1 MQFFLEAAEK
11 LPALKELRR
20 CLQKKISPVS
30 LTGVSQIHK
39 AQILLALSEE
49 SPVTAI
55 AADESAVRLLCEDIN
70 YMAGKRIA
78 YPYPAK
84 ELNFLAAA
92 GISREYEQMRIS
104 ALTALCTGEC
114 RVLAVSAEAAMQYT
128 LPKAVLVQRS
138 LRIRTGDTADLSE
151 LIRKLLMLG
160 YVRCEQVDAPGQFSV
175 RGSIADIF
183 SPQNLLP
190 VRIEFWG
197 DEIDSMAWFEPETQ
211 RRTDAA
217 AEFLIAPAVE
227 ALPDPPQLAEH
238 LRNLA
243 KTLRSKNAAKM
254 KEKLMQDAAKLEEG
268 LSLPD
273 IDLYFPL
280 LYVNGEGA
288 ESPATVFDYCT
299 GSIALLETGALLD
312 AWQGIAARYQEEVR
326 LMLEEGTI
334 CRKLAE
340 YDLDAA
346 AVLAKTKEHPLC
358 CMNAFLSST
367 STFQFQ
373 KMLSVEATQNAPW
386 GGSTRIL
393 TEDLQELCRRGYR
406 VAVCGGTEK
415 TLPILMQDLQ
425 NSGISCSVADEASGT
440 KPGEVLLMRSG
451 LSAGFEYPGIQYACI
466 AQSKTQSTVLKKRRF
481 KKGQEIRALS
491 EISEGDLVVHAA
503 HGIGRFKGI
512 RKLEMEGITKDYIT
526 IEYAGTDE
534 LYVPVTQLDLV
545 SRYIGGKNDVTVK
558 LNKLGSQE
566 WQKTRSHVKKAV
578 KDMAAELIRLYA
590 ARQQAPGFS
599 FDPDDEIQHD
609 FEERF
614 PYIETGDQLR
624 STEEIKRDMERDRPM
639 DRLLCGDVGFG
650 KTEVAFRAALKCIL
664 SGKQCV
670 MLAPT
675 TVLANQHYETAMRR
689 FESVPVNIELLSR
702 FRTKKQ
708 QTEILQKTANGTVD
722 LLIGTHRL
730 LSKDVKFAALGLAI
744 IDEEQRFG
752 VAHKE
757 RFKEAFHG
765 VDMLTLSATPIP
777 RTLNMA
783 LSGIRDMSV
792 IEEPPQ
798 DRYPVQSFVLE
809 YNTGLI
815 VQAIQRELKRGG
827 QVYYIHNRVETIMQC
842 AGKLQEML
850 PDARI
855 GFAHGKMSELEISEI
870 WRRLVEHEIDILVC
884 TTIIETGVDVPNVN
898 TLILEQADR
907 FGLSQLYQLRGRVG
921 RSNRRAY
928 AYFTYQPNRSLSEV
942 AEKRLA
948 AMREFTQFRSG
959 FRIAMRDLE
968 IRGAGSILGGQQ
980 HGQMEQVGYEMYL
993 KMLNEA
999 IAEEKGE
1006 PVKAPACTVDI
1017 QVEAHIPEQY
1027 ITSMTS
1033 RLEIYRRI
1041 ALVETPDDRA
1051 DIIDEL
1057 IDRFGEPPKS
1067 LLNLI
1072 DAALLRNTASQL
1084 GITEIAQKRGSLFFY
1099 FGSFSVVNSTQLSA
1113 LMRQYY
1119 DRIAFNDREAP
1130 YFVAVRLKKGE
1141 LSVDLMR
1148 AVLDIFRKNAEKSA

>member
-1 MQFFLEAAEK
+1 MQFFTEAAEK
-11 LPALKELRR
+11 LPAVKELR
-20 CLQKKISPVS
+20 LALGKGITPVS
-30 LTGVSQIHK
+30 LTGVSQIHR
-39 AQILLALSEE
+39 AQILLTLSQDA
-49 SPVTAI
+49 PVLAVV
-55 AADESAVRLLCEDIN
+55 ADEAAARQLCEDIN
-70 YMAGKRIA
+70 FMAGERAA

-84 ELNFLAAA
+84 ELNFLDAA
-92 GISREYEQMRIS
+92 GISREYEQLRI
-104 ALTALCTGEC
+104 TALSAVCSGKC
-114 RVLAVSAEAAMQYT
+114 RVLAASAEAAMQFT
-128 LPKAVLVQRS
+128 LPQEILLQNTLHIAR
-138 LRIRTGDTADLSE
+138 GDTIDQKALTE
-151 LIRKLLMLG
+151 KLTALG
-160 YVRCEQVDAPGQFSV
+160 YARTEQVDAPCQFSV
-175 RGSIADIF
+175 RGAIFDIF
-183 SPQNLLP
+183 SPQNPLP

-197 DEIDSMAWFEPETQ
+197 DEIDSMSWFEPETQ
-211 RRTDAA
+211 RRTDSFDT
-217 AEFLIAPAVE
+217 AEIAPAVE
-227 ALPDPPQLAEH
+227 ALPDTAALSEAIRE
-238 LRNLA
+238 LA
-243 KTLRSKNAAKM
+243 KQVRGKHAAEL
-254 KEKLMQDAAKLEEG
+254 KEKLRADADKLDSG
-268 LSLPD
+268 VSLLN
-273 IDLYFPL
+273 IDMYFPL
-280 LYVNGEGA
+280 IY
-288 ESPATVFDYCT
+288 PQTATLFDYCDGGVFLCET
-299 GSIALLETGALLD
+299 GSLLD
-312 AWQGIAARYQEEVR
+312 AWQGLQARYTEDVK
-326 LMLEEGTI
+326 LMIEDGTL
-334 CRKLAE
+334 CRQLAS
-340 YDLDAA
+340 YYLDANT
-346 AVLAKTKEHPLC
+346 VLAKAKERKLV

-367 STFQFQ
+367 SSFQFQ

-393 TEDLQELCRRGYR
+393 TEDLTELCKRGYR
-406 VAVCGGTEK
+406 VMVCGGTEK
-415 TLPILMQDLQ
+415 TLPILQQDLQ
-425 NSGISCSVADEASGT
+425 QSGITCAIADADSKAEKG
-440 KPGEVLLMRSG
+440 KVLLMRSG
-451 LSAGFEYPGIQYACI
+451 LSAGFEYPAIQYACI
-466 AQSKTQSTVLKKRRF
+466 AQSKAQSTVLKKRRF

-491 EISEGDLVVHAA
+491 EISEGDLVVHAG

-512 RKLEMEGITKDYIT
+512 KKLEMEGITKDYIT
-526 IEYAGTDE
+526 IEYAGSDV

-545 SRYIGGKNDVTVK
+545 SRYIGGKDDVSVK

-566 WQKTRSHVKKAV
+566 WQKTRTNVKKAV

-590 ARQQAPGFS
+590 AREKAKGFP
-599 FDPDDEIQHD
+599 FDQDDEIQHD

-614 PYIETGDQLR
+614 PYIETNDQLR
-624 STEEIKRDMERDRPM
+624 AADEIKKDMEREHPM

-650 KTEVAFRAALKCIL
+650 KTEVAFRAALKCVL

-670 MLAPT
+670 LLAPT
-675 TVLANQHYETAMRR
+675 TVLAHQHYETALRR
-689 FESVPVNIELLSR
+689 FESVPINIELLSR

-708 QTEILQKTANGTVD
+708 QTEILKKTANGTID

-730 LSKDVKFAALGLAI
+730 LSKDVKFAALGLAV

-809 YNTGLI
+809 YNAGLV

-827 QVYYIHNRVETIMQC
+827 QVYYIHNRVETIRQC
-842 AGKLQEML
+842 AAKLQDML

-855 GFAHGKMSELEISEI
+855 GYAHGKMTELEISDI
-870 WRRLVEHEIDILVC
+870 WKQLVEHEIDILVC

-928 AYFTYQPNRSLSEV
+928 AYFTYQPNRSLTEV
-942 AEKRLA
+942 AEKRLD
-948 AMREFTQFRSG
+948 AMREFTQFGSG

-1006 PVKAPACTVDI
+1006 PKKLPACTVDI
-1017 QVEAHIPEQY
+1017 QVEAHIPEDY
-1027 ITSMTS
+1027 ISSMTS

-1041 ALVETPDDRA
+1041 ALVETQA
-1051 DIIDEL
+1051 DQSDLIDEL
-1057 IDRFGEPPKS
+1057 IDRFGDPPQS

-1072 DAALLRNTASQL
+1072 GASLLRNTAGRL
-1084 GITEIAQKRGSLFFY
+1084 GISEITQKRGALFF
-1099 FGSFSVVNSTQLSA
+1099 FITQPNGRQLAA
-1113 LMRQYY
+1113 LMQAYY
-1119 DRIAFNDREAP
+1119 DRINFNDKNPP

-1148 AVLDIFRKNAEKSA
+1148 EVISIFEKNCTEPAKA

>member
-1 MQFFLEAAEK
+1 MHFFTEAAGK
-11 LPALKELRR
+11 LPALRELSAA
-20 CLQKKISPVS
+20 LKKGLTPVS

-39 AQILLALSEE
+39 AQLLLTLSQEQPLLAVL
-49 SPVTAI
+49 P
-55 AADESAVRLLCEDIN
+55 DESAVRQICEDIN
-70 YMAGKRIA
+70 FMAGSRIA

-84 ELNFLAAA
+84 ELNFLEAA
-92 GISREYEQMRIS
+92 GISREYEQLRLS
-104 ALTALCTGEC
+104 ALTALCGETC
-114 RVLAVSAEAAMQYT
+114 RIVAASAEAVMQYT
-128 LPKAVLVQRS
+128 LPRDVLEA
-138 LRIRTGDTADLSE
+138 RILHLGIGKSYEREVLTGALTA
-151 LIRKLLMLG
+151 LG
-160 YVRCEQVDAPGQFSV
+160 YLHCEQVDAPGQFSV
-175 RGSIADIF
+175 RGAIIDIF
-183 SPQNLLP
+183 SPQNPLP
-190 VRIEFWG
+190 VRAEFWG

-211 RRTDAA
+211 RRTDILDE
-217 AEFLIAPAVE
+217 AEIIPAVE
-227 ALPDPPQLAEH
+227 ALPDAAALAE
-238 LRNLA
+238 
-243 KTLRSKNAAKM
+243 
-254 KEKLMQDAAKLEEG
+254 Q
-268 LSLPD
+268 
-273 IDLYFPL
+273 
-280 LYVNGEGA
+280 
-288 ESPATVFDYCT
+288 ATVFDYFP
-299 GSIALLETGALLD
+299 GSIVLCETSALTDAL
-312 AWQGIAARYQEEVR
+312 QGLQARYNEDVK
-326 LMLEEGTI
+326 LMLEEGKI
-334 CRKLAE
+334 CRQLAG
-340 YDLDAA
+340 YYLDAN
-346 AVLAKTKEHPLC
+346 AVLTQAKSHPLI

-367 STFQFQ
+367 SSFNFQ

-386 GGSTRIL
+386 GGSTRLL
-393 TEDLQELCRRGYR
+393 TDDLLELCKRGYR
-406 VAVCGGTEK
+406 VMVCGGTEK

-425 NSGISCSVADEASGT
+425 NSGISCAVADDNSTAEAG
-440 KPGEVLLMRSG
+440 KVLLMRSG
-451 LSAGFEYPGIQYACI
+451 LSAGFEYPAIKYACI
-466 AQSKTQSTVLKKRRF
+466 AQSKAQSTVLKKRRF

-491 EISEGDLVVHAA
+491 EISEGDVVVHAA

-512 RKLEMEGITKDYIT
+512 KKLEMEGITKDYIT
-526 IEYAGTDE
+526 IEYLGGDE
-534 LYVPVTQLDLV
+534 LFVPVTQLDLV
-545 SRYIGGKNDVTVK
+545 SRYIGGKDDVAVK

-566 WQKTRSHVKKAV
+566 WQKTRTSVKKAV
-578 KDMAAELIRLYA
+578 KDMAAQLIRLYA
-590 ARQQAPGFS
+590 AREHAQGFR
-599 FDPDDEIQHD
+599 FDPDDEMQRD

-614 PYIETGDQLR
+614 PYIETADQLR
-624 STEEIKRDMERDRPM
+624 SVEETKKDMERERPM

-670 MLAPT
+670 ILAPT
-675 TVLANQHYETAMRR
+675 TVLAHQHYETAIRR
-689 FESVPVNIELLSR
+689 FESVPIHIELLSR

-708 QTEILQKTANGTVD
+708 QTEILKKTANGTID

-730 LSKDVKFAALGLAI
+730 LSKDVKFASLGLAI

-757 RFKEAFHG
+757 RFKEAFNG
-765 VDMLTLSATPIP
+765 IDILTLSATPIP

-809 YNTGLI
+809 YEPGLI

-827 QVYYIHNRVETIMQC
+827 QVYYIHNRVETIRQC
-842 AGKLQEML
+842 AGKLQDML

-855 GFAHGKMSELEISEI
+855 GYAHGKMTELEISEI
-870 WRRLVEHEIDILVC
+870 WNRLVEHDIDILVC

-928 AYFTYQPNRSLSEV
+928 AYFTYQKNRSLTEV
-942 AEKRLA
+942 AEKRLD
-948 AMREFTQFRSG
+948 AMREFTQFGSG

-1017 QVEAHIPEQY
+1017 QVEAHIPEDY

-1033 RLEIYRRI
+1033 RLEVYRRI
-1041 ALVETPDDRA
+1041 ALVETQA
-1051 DIIDEL
+1051 DQTDLIDEL
-1057 IDRFGEPPKS
+1057 IDRFGDPPKS

-1072 DAALLRNTASQL
+1072 GASLLRNTAGRL
-1084 GITEIAQKRGSLFFY
+1084 GITEISQKRGALFF
-1099 FGSFSVVNSTQLSA
+1099 FVTRPNAKQLQA
-1113 LMRQYY
+1113 LMVQYY
-1119 DRIAFNDREAP
+1119 DRIAFNDKTAP
-1130 YFVAVRLKKGE
+1130 YYVAVRIKKGE
-1141 LSVDLMR
+1141 LSVELMR
-1148 AVLDIFRKNAEKSA
+1148 DVIAIFEKNDEISA

>member
-1 MQFFLEAAEK
+1 MQTMQFFTDAAGS
-11 LPALKELRR
+11 LPAVKELRTA
-20 CLQKKISPVS
+20 LGKGISPIS
-30 LTGVSQIHK
+30 LTGASQIHR
-39 AQILLALSEE
+39 AQILLTVSQDA
-49 SPVTAI
+49 PVLAI
-55 AADESAVRLLCEDIN
+55 VPDEAAARQLCEDIN
-70 YMAGKRIA
+70 FMAGGRA
-78 YPYPAK
+78 AFPYPAK
-84 ELNFLAAA
+84 ELNFLDAA
-92 GISREYEQMRIS
+92 GISREYEQLRITALS
-104 ALTALCTGEC
+104 ALCSGTCK
-114 RVLAVSAEAAMQYT
+114 VLAASAEAAMQLT
-128 LPKAVLVQRS
+128 LPQDVLESHTMHLVQGESYDLRELADRLIS
-138 LRIRTGDTADLSE
+138 LGYIRT
-151 LIRKLLMLG
+151 
-160 YVRCEQVDAPGQFSV
+160 EQVDAPCQFSV
-175 RGSIADIF
+175 RGAILDIF
-183 SPQNLLP
+183 SAQELMP

-197 DEIDSMAWFEPETQ
+197 DEIDSIAWFEPETQ
-211 RRTDAA
+211 RRTDSLDEAC
-217 AEFLIAPAVE
+217 IAPAAE
-227 ALPDPPQLAEH
+227 ALPDPALLAE
-238 LRNLA
+238 RIRSLA
-243 KTLRSKNAAKM
+243 KAIRGKHAAEL
-254 KEKLMQDAAKLEEG
+254 KEKLHADADRLDSG
-268 LSLPD
+268 VSLLN
-273 IDLYFPL
+273 IDMYFPL
-280 LYVNGEGA
+280 IYEQT
-288 ESPATVFDYCT
+288 ATLFDYCK
-299 GSIALLETGALLD
+299 GGVFLCETAALLD
-312 AWQGIAARYQEEVR
+312 AWQGLQARYVEDVK
-326 LMLEEGTI
+326 LMLEDGTL
-334 CRKLAE
+334 CRQLAD
-340 YDLDAA
+340 YYLDAN
-346 AVLAKTKEHPLC
+346 AVLAQAKARRLV

-367 STFQFQ
+367 SSFNFQ
-373 KMLSVEATQNAPW
+373 KMLSIEATQNAPW

-393 TEDLQELCRRGYR
+393 TEDLQELCKRGYR
-406 VAVCGGTEK
+406 VMVCGGTEK
-415 TLPILMQDLQ
+415 TLPILLQDLQ
-425 NSGISCSVADEASGT
+425 ESGIECALADADSVCEKG
-440 KPGEVLLMRSG
+440 KVLLMRSG
-451 LSAGFEYPGIQYACI
+451 LSAGFEYPATQYACI
-466 AQSKTQSTVLKKRRF
+466 AQSKAQSTVLKKRRF

-491 EISEGDLVVHAA
+491 EISEGDLVVHAG
-503 HGIGRFKGI
+503 HGIGRFMGI
-512 RKLEMEGITKDYIT
+512 KKLEMEGITKDYIT
-526 IEYAGTDE
+526 IEYAGSDV

-545 SRYIGGKNDVTVK
+545 SRYIGGKDDVSVK

-566 WQKTRSHVKKAV
+566 WQKTRTSVKKAV

-590 ARQQAPGFS
+590 AREHAQGFPFS
-599 FDPDDEIQHD
+599 PDDEIQKD

-614 PYIETGDQLR
+614 PYIETNDQLR
-624 STEEIKRDMERDRPM
+624 ASEEIKKDMERERPM

-650 KTEVAFRAALKCIL
+650 KTEVAFRAALKCVL

-670 MLAPT
+670 LLAPT
-675 TVLANQHYETAMRR
+675 TVLAHQHYETALRR
-689 FESVPVNIELLSR
+689 FESVPINIELLSR

-708 QTEILQKTANGTVD
+708 QTEILKKTANGTID

-757 RFKEAFHG
+757 RFKEVFHG

-809 YNTGLI
+809 YNAGLI

-827 QVYYIHNRVETIMQC
+827 QVYYIHNRVETIQQC
-842 AGKLQEML
+842 AGKLQDML

-870 WRRLVEHEIDILVC
+870 WNRLVEHEIDILVC

-921 RSNRRAY
+921 RSSRRAY
-928 AYFTYQPNRSLSEV
+928 AYFTYQPNRSLTEV

-948 AMREFTQFRSG
+948 AMREFTQFGSG

-1006 PVKAPACTVDI
+1006 PKKLPACTVDI
-1017 QVEAHIPEQY
+1017 QVEAHIPEDY
-1027 ITSMTS
+1027 ISSMTS

-1041 ALVETPDDRA
+1041 ALVEKTDDKT
-1051 DIIDEL
+1051 DLIDEL
-1057 IDRFGEPPKS
+1057 IDRFGDPPQS
-1067 LLNLI
+1067 LVNLI
-1072 DAALLRNTASQL
+1072 DASLLRNTAGRL
-1084 GITEIAQKRGSLFFY
+1084 GISDIAQKRGALFFY
-1099 FGSFSVVNSTQLSA
+1099 ITQPNAKQLQA
-1113 LMRQYY
+1113 LMVNYY

-1148 AVLDIFRKNAEKSA
+1148 EVIAIFEKNA

>member
-1 MQFFLEAAEK
+1 MRFFLDAAER
-11 LPALKELRR
+11 LPAVKELRR
-20 CLQKKISPVS
+20 CLQKQISPVS
-30 LTGVSQIHK
+30 LTGVSQVHK
-39 AQILLALSEE
+39 AQILLAISQDA
-49 SPVTAI
+49 PVTAVT
-55 AADESAVRLLCEDIN
+55 ADESAVRLLCEDIN
-70 YMAGKRIA
+70 FMAGARIA

-84 ELNFLAAA
+84 ELNFIAAA

-104 ALTALCTGEC
+104 ALTALCTGAC
-114 RVLAVSAEAAMQYT
+114 RVLVVSAEAAMQYT
-128 LPKAVLVQRS
+128 IPKAALVQRS
-138 LRIRTGDTADLSE
+138 LRLKCGDSADQKTLTA
-151 LIRKLLMLG
+151 KLTALG
-160 YVRCEQVDAPGQFSV
+160 YLRCDQVDAPGQFSV
-175 RGSIADIF
+175 RGDVFDIF

-190 VRIEFWG
+190 VRMEFWG

-211 RRTDAA
+211 RRTDAVT
-217 AEFLIAPAVE
+217 ELLIAPAAE
-227 ALPDPPQLAEH
+227 ALPDAEQLAEA
-238 LRNLA
+238 LTALS
-243 KTLRSKNAAKM
+243 KTLRGKHAAEM
-254 KEKLMQDAAKLEEG
+254 KEKLLQDAAKLRDG

-280 LYVNGEGA
+280 LYGGA
-288 ESPATVFDYCT
+288 PATVFDYT
-299 GSIALLETGALLD
+299 AGSAALLETGALLD
-312 AWQGIAARYQEEVR
+312 AWQGLSARYQEEVKM
-326 LMLEEGTI
+326 MLEEGTV
-334 CRKLAE
+334 CRRLAE
-340 YDLDAA
+340 YYLDAN
-346 AVLAKTKEHPLC
+346 AVLAKAKTQPLC

-367 STFQFQ
+367 NTFQYQ

-393 TEDLQELCRRGYR
+393 AEDLQELCRRKYC
-406 VAVCGGTEK
+406 VIVCGGTEK

-425 NSGISCSVADEASGT
+425 NSGISCSIADDKSEG

-451 LSAGFEYPGIQYACI
+451 LSGGFEYPAIQYACI
-466 AQSKTQSTVLKKRRF
+466 AQSKAQSTVLKKRRF

-534 LYVPVTQLDLV
+534 LYVPVTQLDMV
-545 SRYIGGKNDVTVK
+545 SRYIGGKDDMAVK

-566 WQKTRSHVKKAV
+566 WQKTRTHVKKAV

-590 ARQQAPGFS
+590 ARQQAAGFP
-599 FDPDDEIQHD
+599 FDADDEIQHD
-609 FEERF
+609 FEARF
-614 PYIETGDQLR
+614 PYIETNDQLR

-675 TVLANQHYETAMRR
+675 TVLAHQHYETALRR

-708 QTEILQKTANGTVD
+708 QTEILKKTANGTID

-757 RFKEAFHG
+757 RFKEVFHG

-809 YNTGLI
+809 YNAGLI

-948 AMREFTQFRSG
+948 AMREFTQFGSG

-1067 LLNLI
+1067 LVNLI
-1072 DAALLRNTASQL
+1072 DAALLRNTAGRL
-1084 GITEIAQKRGSLFFY
+1084 GITEIAQKRGALFFY
-1099 FGSFSVVNSTQLSA
+1099 ITTPNANQLSA
-1113 LMRQYY
+1113 LMRAYY
-1119 DRIAFNDREAP
+1119 DRIAFNDRTAP

-1141 LSVDLMR
+1141 LAVDLMR
-1148 AVLDIFRKNAEKSA
+1148 AVIDIFLENAGK

>member
-1 MQFFLEAAEK
+1 MQFFTEAAAK
-11 LPALKELRR
+11 LPVMKELRAAR
-20 CLQKKISPVS
+20 AARISPVS

-39 AQILLALSEE
+39 AQILFTLSLEQ
-49 SPVTAI
+49 PLLVVLP
-55 AADESAVRLLCEDIN
+55 DESAVRQLCEDIN
-70 YMAGKRIA
+70 FMAGCRIA
-78 YPYPAK
+78 HPYPSK
-84 ELNFLAAA
+84 ELNFLETA
-92 GISREYEQMRIS
+92 GISREYEHLRLS
-104 ALTALCTGEC
+104 ALSAICSGEC
-114 RVLAVSAEAAMQYT
+114 RVLAASAEAVMQYT
-128 LPKAVLVQRS
+128 LPRDVLTA
-138 LRIRTGDTADLSE
+138 RTLHIKVGENYDRVTLTDALHA
-151 LIRKLLMLG
+151 LG
-160 YVRCEQVDAPGQFSV
+160 YLRCEQVDAPGQFSV
-175 RGSIADIF
+175 RGSIIDIF
-183 SPQNLLP
+183 SPQNPLP
-190 VRIEFWG
+190 LRAEFWG

-211 RRTDAA
+211 RRTDIIDEAA
-217 AEFLIAPAVE
+217 IIPAVE
-227 ALPDPPQLAEH
+227 ALPDATALAE
-238 LRNLA
+238 RIRQTA
-243 KTLRSKNAAKM
+243 KLIRGKHAAEL
-254 KEKLMQDAAKLEEG
+254 KEKLSADADKLESG
-268 LSLPD
+268 IPLLN

-280 LYVNGEGA
+280 IYAKQSTL
-288 ESPATVFDYCT
+288 FDYFSGEIVLCET
-299 GSIALLETGALLD
+299 SALIDAL
-312 AWQGIAARYQEEVR
+312 QGLQSRYNEDVK
-326 LMLEEGTI
+326 LMLAEGKI
-334 CRKLAE
+334 CRQLAE
-340 YDLDAA
+340 YYLDAA
-346 AVLAKTKEHPLC
+346 AVLAEAKTHPLL

-367 STFQFQ
+367 SSFQFQ

-393 TEDLQELCRRGYR
+393 ADDLLELCKRGYR
-406 VAVCGGTEK
+406 VMVCGGTEK

-425 NSGISCSVADEASGT
+425 DSGIECAIANADTPAEAG
-440 KPGEVLLMRSG
+440 KVLLMCSG
-451 LSAGFEYPGIQYACI
+451 LSAGFEYPAIKYACI
-466 AQSKTQSTVLKKRRF
+466 AQSKAQSTVLKKRRF

-491 EISEGDLVVHAA
+491 EISEGDVVVHAA

-512 RKLEMEGITKDYIT
+512 KKLDMEGITKDYIT
-526 IEYAGTDE
+526 IEYLGGDE
-534 LYVPVTQLDLV
+534 LFVPVTQLDLV
-545 SRYIGGKNDVTVK
+545 SRYIGGKDDVSVK

-566 WQKTRSHVKKAV
+566 WQKTRTNVKKAV
-578 KDMAAELIRLYA
+578 KDMAAQLIRLYA
-590 ARQQAPGFS
+590 AREKAVGFC
-599 FDPDDEIQHD
+599 FEPDDEMQRD

-614 PYIETGDQLR
+614 PYIETADQLR
-624 STEEIKRDMERDRPM
+624 SIQEIKKDMERDRPM

-670 MLAPT
+670 ILAPT
-675 TVLANQHYETAMRR
+675 TVLAHQHYETALRR

-702 FRTKKQ
+702 FRTAKQ
-708 QTEILQKTANGTVD
+708 QTEILKKAANGTID

-765 VDMLTLSATPIP
+765 IDILTLSATPIP

-809 YNTGLI
+809 YDAGLI

-827 QVYYIHNRVETIMQC
+827 QVYYIHNRVETILQC
-842 AGKLQEML
+842 AGKLQDML

-855 GFAHGKMSELEISEI
+855 GYAHGKMSELEISEV
-870 WRRLVEHEIDILVC
+870 WSRLVEHEIDILVC
-884 TTIIETGVDVPNVN
+884 TTIIETGVDIPNAN

-928 AYFTYQPNRSLSEV
+928 AYFTYQKNRTLTDV
-942 AEKRLA
+942 AEKRLD
-948 AMREFTQFRSG
+948 AMREFTQFGSG

-1006 PVKAPACTVDI
+1006 PVKPPACTVDI
-1017 QVEAHIPEQY
+1017 QVEAHIPENY
-1027 ITSMTS
+1027 IVSMTS

-1041 ALVETPDDRA
+1041 ALVETEA
-1051 DIIDEL
+1051 DQTDLIDEL
-1057 IDRFGEPPKS
+1057 IDRFGDPPKS

-1072 DAALLRNTASQL
+1072 GASLLRNTAGRL
-1084 GITEIAQKRGSLFFY
+1084 GITEISQKRGALFF
-1099 FGSFSVVNSTQLSA
+1099 FVTQPNAKQLQA
-1113 LMRQYY
+1113 LMVQYY
-1119 DRIAFNDREAP
+1119 DRIAFNDKTAP
-1130 YFVAVRLKKGE
+1130 YYVAIRVKKNE

-1148 AVLDIFRKNAEKSA
+1148 DVIAIFEKNAITTT

>member
-1 MQFFLEAAEK
+1 MQFFTEAAAK
-11 LPALKELRR
+11 LPVLKELKAA
-20 CLQKKISPVS
+20 CAKGISPVS

-39 AQILLALSEE
+39 AQLLLTLSQEQPLLAVL
-49 SPVTAI
+49 P
-55 AADESAVRLLCEDIN
+55 DESAVRQLCEDIN
-70 YMAGKRIA
+70 FMAGSRIA

-84 ELNFLAAA
+84 ELNFLEAA
-92 GISREYEQMRIS
+92 GISREYEQLRLS
-104 ALTALCTGEC
+104 ALTALCCGSC
-114 RVLAVSAEAAMQYT
+114 RVIAASAEAVMQYT
-128 LPKAVLVQRS
+128 LPRDVLEA
-138 LRIRTGDTADLSE
+138 RILHLKTGESYEREPLTDALTA
-151 LIRKLLMLG
+151 LG
-160 YVRCEQVDAPGQFSV
+160 YLRCEQVDAPGQFSV
-175 RGSIADIF
+175 RGSIIDIF
-183 SPQNLLP
+183 SPQNPLP
-190 VRIEFWG
+190 VRAEFWG

-211 RRTDAA
+211 RRTDILDA
-217 AEFLIAPAVE
+217 AEIIPAVE
-227 ALPDPPQLAEH
+227 ALPDAESLAE
-238 LRNLA
+238 RIRETA
-243 KTLRSKNAAKM
+243 KLIRGKHAADLKTQLTGDA
-254 KEKLMQDAAKLEEG
+254 EKLDSG
-268 LSLPD
+268 VSLLN

-280 LYVNGEGA
+280 IYPEQ
-288 ESPATVFDYCT
+288 ATVFDYFKGCIVLCET
-299 GSIALLETGALLD
+299 SALTDAL
-312 AWQGIAARYQEEVR
+312 QGLQSRYNEDVK
-326 LMLEEGTI
+326 LMLEDGKI
-334 CRKLAE
+334 CRQLAG
-340 YDLDAA
+340 YYLDANT
-346 AVLAKTKEHPLC
+346 VLSQAKAHPLI

-367 STFQFQ
+367 SSFNFQ

-393 TEDLQELCRRGYR
+393 TDDLLELCKRGYR
-406 VAVCGGTEK
+406 VMVCGGTEK

-425 NSGISCSVADEASGT
+425 ESGIDCAIADEDSKSEAG
-440 KPGEVLLMRSG
+440 KVLLMRSG
-451 LSAGFEYPGIQYACI
+451 LSAGFEYPAVKYACI
-466 AQSKTQSTVLKKRRF
+466 AQSKAQSTVLKKRRF

-491 EISEGDLVVHAA
+491 EISEGDVVVHAA

-512 RKLEMEGITKDYIT
+512 KKLDMEGITKDYIT
-526 IEYAGTDE
+526 IEYLGGDE
-534 LYVPVTQLDLV
+534 LFVPVTQLDLV
-545 SRYIGGKNDVTVK
+545 SRYIGGKDDVAVK

-566 WQKTRSHVKKAV
+566 WQKTRTNVKKAV
-578 KDMAAELIRLYA
+578 KDMAAQLIRLYA
-590 ARQQAPGFS
+590 AREHAQGFR
-599 FDPDDEIQHD
+599 FDPDDEMQRD

-614 PYIETGDQLR
+614 PYIETADQLR
-624 STEEIKRDMERDRPM
+624 SVEEIKKDMERERPM

-670 MLAPT
+670 ILAPT
-675 TVLANQHYETAMRR
+675 TVLAHQHYETAIRR
-689 FESVPVNIELLSR
+689 FESVPIHIELLSR

-708 QTEILQKTANGTVD
+708 QTEILKKTANGTID

-730 LSKDVKFAALGLAI
+730 LSKDVKFASLGLAI

-757 RFKEAFHG
+757 RFKEVFNG
-765 VDMLTLSATPIP
+765 IDILTLSATPIP

-809 YNTGLI
+809 YDAGLI

-827 QVYYIHNRVETIMQC
+827 QVYYIHNRVETIRQC
-842 AGKLQEML
+842 AGKLQDML

-855 GFAHGKMSELEISEI
+855 GYAHGKMSELEISEV
-870 WRRLVEHEIDILVC
+870 WNRLVEHDIDILVC

-928 AYFTYQPNRSLSEV
+928 AYFTYQKNRSLSEV
-942 AEKRLA
+942 AEKRLD
-948 AMREFTQFRSG
+948 AMREFTQFGSG

-1017 QVEAHIPEQY
+1017 QVEAHIPEDY

-1041 ALVETPDDRA
+1041 ALVETEA
-1051 DIIDEL
+1051 DQTDLIDEL
-1057 IDRFGEPPKS
+1057 IDRFGDPPKS

-1072 DAALLRNTASQL
+1072 GASLLRNTAGRL
-1084 GITEIAQKRGSLFFY
+1084 GINEITQKRGALFF
-1099 FGSFSVVNSTQLSA
+1099 FVTQPNAKQLQA
-1113 LMRQYY
+1113 LMVKYY
-1119 DRIAFNDREAP
+1119 DRIAFNDKTAP
-1130 YFVAVRLKKGE
+1130 YYVAVRIKKGE

-1148 AVLDIFRKNAEKSA
+1148 DVIAIFEENAENLPE

>member
-1 MQFFLEAAEK
+1 MRFFTDAAAQ

-20 CLQKKISPVS
+20 CLQKQISPVS
-30 LTGVSQIHK
+30 LTGVSQVHK
-39 AQILLALSEE
+39 AQLLLALSQDA
-49 SPVTAI
+49 PVTAVM
-55 AADESAVRLLCEDIN
+55 ADESAVRLLCEDIN
-70 YMAGKRIA
+70 FMAGARVA

-92 GISREYEQMRIS
+92 GISREYEQMRITALS
-104 ALTALCTGEC
+104 ALCRGEC
-114 RVLAVSAEAAMQYT
+114 RVLAVSAEAAMQFT
-128 LPKAVLVQRS
+128 LPKHVLVQRT
-138 LRIRTGDTADLSE
+138 LRLAQGESTDQAELTAA
-151 LIRKLLMLG
+151 LIALG
-160 YVRCEQVDAPGQFSV
+160 YLRCEQVDAPGQFSV
-175 RGSIADIF
+175 RGSIFDIF
-183 SPQNLLP
+183 SSQNPLP

-197 DEIDSMAWFEPETQ
+197 DEIDGMAWFEPETQ
-211 RRTDAA
+211 RRTQTLS
-217 AEFLIAPAVE
+217 EVLIAPAVE
-227 ALPDPPQLAEH
+227 ALPPDAELLAER
-238 LRNLA
+238 LRQLA
-243 KTLRSKNAAKM
+243 KTLRGKHAEQLKT
-254 KEKLMQDAAKLEEG
+254 KLNDDAGKLDAG

-273 IDLYFPL
+273 LDLYFPL
-280 LYVNGEGA
+280 LYDA
-288 ESPATVFDYCT
+288 EPATVFDYCT
-299 GSIALLETGALLD
+299 GSIALLETGGLLD
-312 AWQGIAARYQEEVR
+312 AWQGLNARYQEDVK

-334 CRKLAE
+334 SRKLAE
-340 YDLDAA
+340 YYLDSG
-346 AVLAKTKEHPLC
+346 AVLAKIKEKPFC

-367 STFQFQ
+367 AAFQFQ

-393 TEDLQELCRRGYR
+393 TEDVQELCRRGYR
-406 VAVCGGTEK
+406 VMVCGGTEK

-425 NSGISCSVADEASGT
+425 GSGIACSIADADAEVKA
-440 KPGEVLLMRSG
+440 GEVLLMRSG

-466 AQSKTQSTVLKKRRF
+466 AQSKAQSTVLKKRRF

-512 RKLEMEGITKDYIT
+512 KKLEMDGITKDYIT

-534 LYVPVTQLDLV
+534 LFVPVTQLDLV
-545 SRYIGGKNDVTVK
+545 SRYIGGKDDVSIK

-566 WQKTRSHVKKAV
+566 WQKTRTHVKKAV

-590 ARQQAPGFS
+590 AREKAKGIA
-599 FDPDDEIQHD
+599 FDRDDEIQHD

-614 PYIETGDQLR
+614 PYIETNDQLR
-624 STEEIKRDMERDRPM
+624 STEEIKRDMERERPM

-670 MLAPT
+670 ILAPT
-675 TVLANQHYETAMRR
+675 TVLAHQHYETALRR

-708 QTEILQKTANGTVD
+708 QTEILHKTANGTVD

-730 LSKDVKFAALGLAI
+730 LSKDVRFAALGLAI

-809 YNTGLI
+809 YNAGLV

-855 GFAHGKMSELEISEI
+855 GYAHGKMNELEISEI
-870 WRRLVEHEIDILVC
+870 WRRLVDHEIDILVC

-928 AYFTYQPNRSLSEV
+928 AYFTYQPNRSLTDV

-948 AMREFTQFRSG
+948 AMREFTQFGSG

-1017 QVEAHIPEQY
+1017 QVEAHIPEDY

-1041 ALVETPDDRA
+1041 ALVETAA
-1051 DIIDEL
+1051 DKTDMIDEL

-1067 LLNLI
+1067 LVNLI
-1072 DAALLRNTASQL
+1072 DAALLRNTAGRV
-1084 GITEIAQKRGSLFFY
+1084 GITEISQKRGALFF
-1099 FGSFSVVNSTQLSA
+1099 FLTAPNSSQLSA

-1119 DRIAFNDREAP
+1119 DRIAFNDKKPP
-1130 YFVAVRLKKGE
+1130 YYVAVRIKKGE

-1148 AVLDIFRKNAEKSA
+1148 EVLAIFEKYAGKNS

>member
-1 MQFFLEAAEK
+1 MQFFIEAAAK
-11 LPALKELRR
+11 LPVMKELRAAR
-20 CLQKKISPVS
+20 EKGISPVS
-30 LTGVSQIHK
+30 LTGVSQIHR
-39 AQILLALSEE
+39 AQILFALSLEQ
-49 SPVTAI
+49 PVLAI
-55 AADESAVRLLCEDIN
+55 LPDESAVRQFCEDIN
-70 YMAGKRIA
+70 FMADCRVA

-84 ELNFLAAA
+84 ELNFLEAA
-92 GISREYEQMRIS
+92 GISREYEHLRLS
-104 ALTALCTGEC
+104 ALSALCCGEC
-114 RVLAVSAEAAMQYT
+114 RVLAASAEAAMQYT
-128 LPKAVLVQRS
+128 LPRAVLESRTLHIKVNENYDRDS
-138 LRIRTGDTADLSE
+138 LIESLSA
-151 LIRKLLMLG
+151 LG
-160 YVRCEQVDAPGQFSV
+160 YLRCEQVDAPGQYSV
-175 RGSIADIF
+175 RGSIIDIF

-190 VRIEFWG
+190 VRAEFWG

-211 RRTDAA
+211 RRTDIIDEAA
-217 AEFLIAPAVE
+217 VIPAIE
-227 ALPDPPQLAEH
+227 
-238 LRNLA
+238 
-243 KTLRSKNAAKM
+243 
-254 KEKLMQDAAKLEEG
+254 
-268 LSLPD
+268 SLPD
-273 IDLYFPL
+273 AAELAERIRQTAKLIRGKHAAELKDQFTGDADKLESGVSLLNIDLYFPL
-280 LYVNGEGA
+280 IYPEA
-288 ESPATVFDYCT
+288 ATLFDYFSGNIVLCET
-299 GSIALLETGALLD
+299 SALYDTL
-312 AWQGIAARYQEEVR
+312 QGLQSRYQEDVK
-326 LMLEEGTI
+326 LMLEEGKI
-334 CRKLAE
+334 CRQLAN
-340 YDLDAA
+340 YYLDAA
-346 AVLAKTKEHPLC
+346 SVLSAAKAHPLI

-367 STFQFQ
+367 SLFNFQ

-393 TEDLQELCRRGYR
+393 TDDLLELCKRGYH
-406 VAVCGGTEK
+406 VMVCGGTEK

-425 NSGISCSVADEASGT
+425 ASGIDCAIADKDTPTEAG
-440 KPGEVLLMRSG
+440 KVLLMRSG
-451 LSAGFEYPGIQYACI
+451 LSAGFDYPAIKYACI
-466 AQSKTQSTVLKKRRF
+466 AQSKAQSTVLKKRRF

-491 EISEGDLVVHAA
+491 EISEGDVVVHAA

-512 RKLEMEGITKDYIT
+512 KKLDMEGITKDYIT
-526 IEYAGTDE
+526 IEYLGGDE
-534 LYVPVTQLDLV
+534 LFVPVTQLDLV
-545 SRYIGGKNDVTVK
+545 SRYIGGKDDVAVK

-566 WQKTRSHVKKAV
+566 WQKTRTSVKKAV
-578 KDMAAELIRLYA
+578 KDMAAQLIRLYA
-590 ARQQAPGFS
+590 AREKAVGFS
-599 FDPDDEIQHD
+599 FSPDDELQRD

-614 PYIETGDQLR
+614 PYIETADQLR
-624 STEEIKRDMERDRPM
+624 SIDEIKRDMERERPM

-650 KTEVAFRAALKCIL
+650 KTEVAFRAAYKCVL

-670 MLAPT
+670 ILAPT
-675 TVLANQHYETAMRR
+675 TVLAHQHYESALRR
-689 FESVPVNIELLSR
+689 FESQPINIELLSR
-702 FRTKKQ
+702 FRTTKQ
-708 QTEILQKTANGTVD
+708 QTEILKKTANGTID

-730 LSKDVKFAALGLAI
+730 LSKDVRFASLGLAI

-765 VDMLTLSATPIP
+765 IDILTLSATPIP

-809 YNTGLI
+809 YDAGLV

-827 QVYYIHNRVETIMQC
+827 QVYYIHNRVETILQC
-842 AGKLQEML
+842 AGKLQDML

-855 GFAHGKMSELEISEI
+855 GYAHGKMSEMEISEV
-870 WRRLVEHEIDILVC
+870 WNRLVEHEIDILVC

-928 AYFTYQPNRSLSEV
+928 AYFTYQKNRSLTEV
-942 AEKRLA
+942 AEKRLS
-948 AMREFTQFRSG
+948 AMREFTQFGSG

-1006 PVKAPACTVDI
+1006 PVKLPACTVDI
-1017 QVEAHIPEQY
+1017 QVEAHIPEDY

-1041 ALVETPDDRA
+1041 ALVETESDQTDL
-1051 DIIDEL
+1051 IDEL
-1057 IDRFGEPPKS
+1057 IDRFGDPPKS

-1072 DAALLRNTASQL
+1072 GASLLRNTAGRL
-1084 GITEIAQKRGSLFFY
+1084 GITEITQRRGALFF
-1099 FGSFSVVNSTQLSA
+1099 FVTQPNAKQLQA
-1113 LMRQYY
+1113 LMVKYY
-1119 DRIAFNDREAP
+1119 DRIAFNDKTAP
-1130 YFVAVRLKKGE
+1130 YYVAVRLIKNE

-1148 AVLDIFRKNAEKSA
+1148 NVIAIFEKNANPSA

>member
-1 MQFFLEAAEK
+1 MTFFTEACGQISAV
-11 LPALKELRR
+11 KELRR
-20 CLQKKISPVS
+20 CLSKHIAPVS

-39 AQILLALSEE
+39 AQLLLTLSQDA
-49 SPVTAI
+49 PVLAITADD
-55 AADESAVRLLCEDIN
+55 ASARQLCEDIN
-70 YMAGKRIA
+70 FMAGTRTA
-78 YPYPAK
+78 YPFPAK
-84 ELNFLAAA
+84 EINFLEAA
-92 GISREYEQMRIS
+92 GMSREYEQIRIAALS
-104 ALTALCTGEC
+104 AVLTDEC
-114 RVLAVSAEAAMQYT
+114 RVLVASAEAAMQFTIPRSVLEART
-128 LPKAVLVQRS
+128 LT
-138 LRIRTGDTADLSE
+138 LRAGESHDMQDLTDR
-151 LIRKLLMLG
+151 LISLG
-160 YVRCEQVDAPGQFSV
+160 YVRCEQVDAPCQFSV
-175 RGSIADIF
+175 RGAIFDIYA
-183 SPQNLLP
+183 PQNLLP

-211 RRTDAA
+211 RRTDTADCVQ
-217 AEFLIAPAVE
+217 IAPAVE
-227 ALPDPPQLAEH
+227 GLTDPAALADRIDA
-238 LRNLA
+238 LA
-243 KTLRSKNAAKM
+243 KAVRGKHASAVKDRMTADADRLRS
-254 KEKLMQDAAKLEEG
+254 G
-268 LSLPD
+268 LTLPN

-280 LYVNGEGA
+280 MYDP
-288 ESPATVFDYCT
+288 PAAVFDYCC
-299 GSIALLETGALLD
+299 GAAVLCESGNVLD
-312 AWQGIAARYQEEVR
+312 ALRGLTDRYREDVK
-326 LMLEEGTI
+326 LMLEEGVL
-334 CRKLAE
+334 CRQLSE
-340 YDLDAA
+340 YYMESAQ
-346 AVLAKTKEHPLC
+346 VLAKAGEHDLV

-367 STFQFQ
+367 SNFQFRQ
-373 KMLSVEATQNAPW
+373 MLSVEAVQNAPW

-393 TEDLQELCRRGYR
+393 ADDLAELVKRGYR
-406 VAVCGGTEK
+406 VLVCGGTEK
-415 TLPILMQDLQ
+415 TLPILMEDLQ
-425 NSGISCSVADEASGT
+425 KSGIPCSIAQADSVCEKG
-440 KPGEVLLMRSG
+440 KVLLMRSG
-451 LSAGFEYPGIQYACI
+451 LSAGFEYPSVQYACI
-466 AQSKTQSTVLKKRRF
+466 AQSKTQSTVLKKRKF

-503 HGIGRFKGI
+503 HGIGRFMGI
-512 RKLEMEGITKDYIT
+512 HKLEMEGITKDYIT
-526 IEYAGTDE
+526 IQYAGTDV

-545 SRYIGGKNDVTVK
+545 SRYIGGKDDVTAIK
-558 LNKLGSQE
+558 LNKLGSPE
-566 WQKTRSHVKKAV
+566 WQKTRTSVKKAV

-590 ARQQAPGFS
+590 AREKAQGFP
-599 FDPDDEIQHD
+599 FEPDDEIQHD
-609 FEERF
+609 FEARF
-614 PYIETGDQLR
+614 PYLETADQLR
-624 STEEIKRDMERDRPM
+624 SAEEIKHDMERERPM

-670 MLAPT
+670 LLAPT
-675 TVLANQHYETAMRR
+675 TVLAHQHYETALRR

-708 QTEILQKTANGTVD
+708 QTEILKKTAQGKID

-757 RFKEAFHG
+757 RFKEMFHG
-765 VDMLTLSATPIP
+765 IDMLTLSATPIP

-798 DRYPVQSFVLE
+798 DRYPVQSFVME
-809 YNTGLI
+809 FNAGLI

-827 QVYYIHNRVETIMQC
+827 QVYYLHNRVETIMQC

-855 GFAHGKMSELEISEI
+855 AYAHGKMSEQELSDV
-870 WRRLVEHEIDILVC
+870 WQRLVEHEIDILVC

-928 AYFTYQPNRSLSEV
+928 AYFTYQPMRSLTEI

-948 AMREFTQFRSG
+948 AMREFTQFGSG

-968 IRGAGSILGGQQ
+968 LRGAGSILGGQQ

-993 KMLNEA
+993 NLLNEA

-1006 PVKAPACTVDI
+1006 TPPKPPSCTVDI
-1017 QVEAHIPEQY
+1017 QVEAHIPEDY
-1027 ITSMTS
+1027 IESMTS
-1033 RLEIYRRI
+1033 RLEIYRRV
-1041 ALVETPDDRA
+1041 ALVQTKSDQSEL
-1051 DIIDEL
+1051 IDEL

-1072 DAALLRNTASQL
+1072 DASLLRNTAGRL

-1099 FGSFSVVNSTQLSA
+1099 VTRPNAAQLSA
-1113 LMRQYY
+1113 LMREYY
-1119 DRIAFNDREAP
+1119 DRIAFNDRTAP
-1130 YFVAVRLKKGE
+1130 YYVSIRLKKGE

-1148 AVLDIFRKNAEKSA
+1148 QALAIFEENAPKTA

>member
-1 MQFFLEAAEK
+1 MRFFTDAAERI
-11 LPALKELRR
+11 PALKELRR
-20 CLQKKISPVS
+20 CMQKQISPVS
-30 LTGVSQIHK
+30 LTGTSQVHK
-39 AQILLALSEE
+39 AQLLLALSQDA
-49 SPVTAI
+49 PVTAVM
-55 AADESAVRLLCEDIN
+55 ADESAVRQLCEDIN
-70 YMAGKRIA
+70 FMAGARIA

-92 GISREYEQMRIS
+92 GISREYEQMRITALS
-104 ALTALCTGEC
+104 ALCRGEC

-128 LPKAVLVQRS
+128 LPKAVLVQRT
-138 LRIRTGDTADLSE
+138 LRIEHGSTVDQKALTAQLAA
-151 LIRKLLMLG
+151 LG
-160 YVRCEQVDAPGQFSV
+160 YVRTDQVDAPGQFSV
-175 RGSIADIF
+175 RGAIFDIF
-183 SPQNLLP
+183 SSQNPLP

-211 RRTDAA
+211 RRTETLDNV
-217 AEFLIAPAVE
+217 LIAPAVE
-227 ALPDPPQLAEH
+227 ALPDAAKLADD
-238 LRNLA
+238 LRALA
-243 KTLRSKNAAKM
+243 KTLRGKHAEKL
-254 KEKLMQDAAKLEEG
+254 KEKFTSDAAKLESG

-280 LYVNGEGA
+280 LYGGET
-288 ESPATVFDYCT
+288 PATVFDYCT
-299 GSIALLETGALLD
+299 GSIALLETGSLLD
-312 AWQGIAARYQEEVR
+312 AWQGLTARYQEEVKM
-326 LMLEEGTI
+326 MLEEGNI
-334 CRKLAE
+334 CRRLAE
-340 YDLDAA
+340 YYLDAN
-346 AVLAKTKEHPLC
+346 AVLLRAKEKPFC

-367 STFQFQ
+367 NVFQFQ

-393 TEDLQELCRRGYR
+393 TEDVQELCKRGYR
-406 VAVCGGTEK
+406 VMVCGGTEK

-425 NSGISCSVADEASGT
+425 NSGIACALADEDSEA

-451 LSAGFEYPGIQYACI
+451 LSAGFEYPSVQYACI
-466 AQSKTQSTVLKKRRF
+466 AQSKAQSTVLKKRRF

-545 SRYIGGKNDVTVK
+545 SRYIGGKDDVTVK

-566 WQKTRSHVKKAV
+566 WQKTRTHVKKAV

-590 ARQQAPGFS
+590 AREKAQGFS
-599 FDPDDEIQHD
+599 FDPDDEMQHD

-614 PYIETGDQLR
+614 PYIETNDQLR
-624 STEEIKRDMERDRPM
+624 SIEEIKRDMERDRPM

-670 MLAPT
+670 ILAPT
-675 TVLANQHYETAMRR
+675 TVLAHQHYETALRR

-708 QTEILQKTANGTVD
+708 QTEILKKTANGTVD

-809 YNTGLI
+809 YNAGLV

-928 AYFTYQPNRSLSEV
+928 AYFTYQPNRSLTEV

-948 AMREFTQFRSG
+948 AMREFTQFGSG

-1041 ALVETPDDRA
+1041 ALVETPA
-1051 DIIDEL
+1051 DKTDMIDEL
-1057 IDRFGEPPKS
+1057 IDRFGDPPKS
-1067 LLNLI
+1067 LVNLI
-1072 DAALLRNTASQL
+1072 DAALLRNTAGRL
-1084 GITEIAQKRGSLFFY
+1084 GIAEISQKRGALFFY
-1099 FGSFSVVNSTQLSA
+1099 VTAPNSRQLSA
-1113 LMRQYY
+1113 LMRAYY
-1119 DRIAFNDREAP
+1119 DRIAFNDRTAP

-1141 LSVDLMR
+1141 LAVDLMR
-1148 AVLDIFRKNAEKSA
+1148 DVLHIFEENVEKTA

>member
-1 MQFFLEAAEK
+1 MRFFTDACK
-11 LPALKELRR
+11 GLPAVRELEDCLRR
-20 CLQKKISPVS
+20 HVSPIS

-39 AQILLALSEE
+39 AQILLTLSQ
-49 SPVTAI
+49 SMQAPILAI
-55 AADESAVRLLCEDIN
+55 VPDDSGARRFCEDIN
-70 YMAGKRIA
+70 FMAGTRAA

-84 ELNFLAAA
+84 ELNFLTSA
-92 GISREYEQMRIS
+92 GMSREYEQLRIS
-104 ALTALCTGEC
+104 ALS
-114 RVLAVSAEAAMQYT
+114 AVSSGSGRILVASAEAAMQFT
-128 LPKAVLVQRS
+128 LPQQVLAAHT
-138 LRIRTGDTADLSE
+138 LRLQPGGTIDTASLADTLTA
-151 LIRKLLMLG
+151 MG
-160 YVRCEQVDAPGQFSV
+160 YLRTEQVDAPCQFSV
-175 RGSIADIF
+175 RGAIIDIF
-183 SPQNLLP
+183 SPQNLMP
-190 VRIEFWG
+190 VRMELWG
-197 DEIDSMAWFEPETQ
+197 DEIDSLSWFEPETQ
-211 RRTDAA
+211 RRTETAETVEIVPGTEALYVPAELSEAVSAA
-217 AEFLIAPAVE
+217 AKGLRGKQADKVRARLTADADSLANGLFLP
-227 ALPDPPQLAEH
+227 
-238 LRNLA
+238 N
-243 KTLRSKNAAKM
+243 
-254 KEKLMQDAAKLEEG
+254 
-268 LSLPD
+268 

-280 LYVNGEGA
+280 MFA
-288 ESPATVFDYCT
+288 EPATVFDYCR
-299 GSIALLETGALLD
+299 GAVVLCETSNLLD
-312 AWQGIAARYQEEVR
+312 ALRGLTDRYQEDVKA
-326 LMLEEGTI
+326 MLEDGVL
-334 CRKLAE
+334 CRRLAA
-340 YDLDAA
+340 YQMDSAQ
-346 AVLAKTKEHPLC
+346 VLAKAQERDLV

-367 STFQFQ
+367 AHFRYQR
-373 KMLSVEATQNAPW
+373 MLSVEAVQNAPW

-393 TEDLQELCRRGYR
+393 ADDLSELCRRGYR

-425 NSGISCSVADEASGT
+425 NSGIPCAIAEADSVCE
-440 KPGEVLLMRSG
+440 PGKVLLMQSG
-451 LSAGFEYPGIQYACI
+451 LSGGFEYPEVQFACI
-466 AQSKTQSTVLKKRRF
+466 AQSKTQSTVLRKRRF

-503 HGIGRFKGI
+503 HGIGRFMGI
-512 RKLEMEGITKDYIT
+512 HKLEMEGVTKDYIT
-526 IEYAGTDE
+526 IQYAGTDV
-534 LYVPVTQLDLV
+534 LYVPVTQLDQV
-545 SRYIGGKNDVTVK
+545 SRYIGGKDEVQIK

-566 WQKTRSHVKKAV
+566 WQKTRSTVKKAV

-590 ARQQAPGFS
+590 LREKSPGFS
-599 FDPDDEIQHD
+599 FDPDDELQRD
-609 FEERF
+609 FEARF
-614 PYIETGDQLR
+614 PYVETNDQLR
-624 STEEIKRDMERDRPM
+624 STAEIKADMERDRPM

-670 MLAPT
+670 LLAPT
-675 TVLANQHYETAMRR
+675 TVLAHQHYETAVRR
-689 FESVPVNIELLSR
+689 FESVPVHIELLTR

-708 QTEILQKTANGTVD
+708 QTQILKDAASGKID

-757 RFKEAFHG
+757 RFKEMFHG
-765 VDMLTLSATPIP
+765 IDMLTLSATPIP

-809 YNTGLI
+809 YNAGLI

-827 QVYYIHNRVETIMQC
+827 QVYYLHNRVETIIQC
-842 AGKLQEML
+842 AAKLQEML

-855 GFAHGKMSELEISEI
+855 GFAHGKMGELELSEI

-907 FGLSQLYQLRGRVG
+907 FGLAQLYQLRGRVG

-928 AYFTYQPNRSLSEV
+928 AYFTYQPMRSLTEV

-948 AMREFTQFRSG
+948 AMREFTQFGSG

-999 IAEEKGE
+999 IAEEKGA
-1006 PVKAPACTVDI
+1006 PPPAPPACSVDI
-1017 QVEAHIPEQY
+1017 QVEAHIPEDY
-1027 ITSMTS
+1027 IHSMTS

-1041 ALVETPDDRA
+1041 ALVETESDKTDM
-1051 DIIDEL
+1051 IDEL
-1057 IDRFGEPPKS
+1057 IDRFGEPPQS
-1067 LLNLI
+1067 LVNLI
-1072 DAALLRNTASQL
+1072 DAALLRNTAGRL
-1084 GITEIAQKRGSLFFY
+1084 GITEISQKRGALFFY
-1099 FGSFSVVNSTQLSA
+1099 ISHPNAAQLSA
-1113 LMRQYY
+1113 LMRAYY
-1119 DRIAFNDREAP
+1119 DRIAFNDRTVP
-1130 YFVAVRLKKGE
+1130 YYTAVRLKKGE
-1141 LSVDLMR
+1141 LSVSLMR
-1148 AVLDIFRKNAEKSA
+1148 EVIRIFMENAQETA